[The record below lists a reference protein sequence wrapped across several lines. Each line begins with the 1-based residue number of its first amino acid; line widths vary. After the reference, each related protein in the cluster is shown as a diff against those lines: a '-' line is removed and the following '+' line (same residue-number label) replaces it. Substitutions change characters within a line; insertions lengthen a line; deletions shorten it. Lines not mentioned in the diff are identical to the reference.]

1 MSCNNCTSGS
11 SCSSGSCS
19 FENNNASG
27 TCTSSTPHCGKCCGG
42 SCSSVREIVLS
53 PLELSLLQLFSVYPF
68 LPAARDKDGMPVYFP
83 DASSDMSAT
92 SADDISACLYA
103 LEAKQIISVDE
114 DIPIAGY
121 DYSIYHDLPLHGS
134 MALTAFGQDIL
145 DSLIYQN
152 SAPGLS
158 VL

>member
-1 MSCNNCTSGS
+1 M
-11 SCSSGSCS
+11 
-19 FENNNASG
+19 
-27 TCTSSTPHCGKCCGG
+27 
-42 SCSSVREIVLS
+42 VLS

-83 DASSDMSAT
+83 DASSDMFAT

-121 DYSIYHDLPLHGS
+121 DYSIYHDFPLHGS